1 MGFRKFFALAAI
13 VLLPLACTD
22 RSPTGPAPNAVSG
35 VQTAGE
41 TAVVPARE
49 SAPRSLAPRQSANDG
64 MIGTWGGEHVRITIG
79 AASAILVYDCAHG
92 TIDQTFVVDPAGRFD
107 LVGTHVPESPGPVRE
122 DQPPVAH
129 PARYAG
135 STDGKML
142 TFSVTLTDSGQ
153 ILGPFSLS
161 LGAPGRVFKCL

>member
-1 MGFRKFFALAAI
+1 MGVRRFSALAVIA
-13 VLLPLACTD
+13 LLPLACAD
-22 RSPTGPAPNAVSG
+22 RSPTGPAANAVSG
-35 VQTAGE
+35 VRTAAE

-49 SAPRSLAPRQSANDG
+49 SAPRPLAPRQSPNDG

-92 TIDQTFVVDPAGRFD
+92 TIDQAFVVDPAGRFD

-122 DQPPVAH
+122 DKPPVAH

-135 STDGKML
+135 STDGKTL
-142 TFSVTLTDSGQ
+142 TFSTTLTDSGQ
-153 ILGPFSLS
+153 ILGPFTLS
-161 LGAPGRVFKCL
+161 LGAPGHLFRCL

>member
-1 MGFRKFFALAAI
+1 MGLRKFFALAAI

-64 MIGTWGGEHVRITIG
+64 MIGTWGGQHVTITIG
-79 AASAILVYDCAHG
+79 AASTILSYDCAHG
-92 TIDQTFVVDPAGRFD
+92 TIDQPFVVDSNGSFD
-107 LVGTHVPESPGPVRE
+107 LVGTHVPEAPGPIRQG
-122 DQPPVAH
+122 DPVVH
-129 PARYAG
+129 PARYTGTVEGKTIAFTVTE
-135 STDGKML
+135 TDI
-142 TFSVTLTDSGQ
+142 GQ
-153 ILGPFSLS
+153 TLGPFVLTF
-161 LGAPGRVFKCL
+161 GVAGRIFKCL